1 MARVLYGKG
10 VHANGDSFRLYD
22 LSFLAATQQNS
33 VKQRNKAGSG
43 IADERQMRCKRKK
56 GAPTHTQATR
66 GNMRRRTIKHKVNRR
81 TVARWTHRDWLLSF
95 ACPMSP
101 RRHRAPKIKRRRR
114 CEMFFP
120 LAIARHRTNCNFASF
135 STNKTTI
142 VRSHLLL
149 FYCHFLEKVPRTQY
163 LHVRLLKFSFI
174 CPLPPFRFILFARCW
189 VRRMRTRVCVLVATE
204 DFRRQF
210 FFASPSESC
219 WRVLVVCVWINA
231 FDICLQR
238 RNFRTLLHLVSLFF
252 CCCCS
257 SVSCVSFAATAVW
270 HKRRQLLR
278 RIRYI
283 YDSTDSRTKD

>member
-1 MARVLYGKG
+1 
-10 VHANGDSFRLYD
+10 
-22 LSFLAATQQNS
+22 
-33 VKQRNKAGSG
+33 
-43 IADERQMRCKRKK
+43 
-56 GAPTHTQATR
+56 
-66 GNMRRRTIKHKVNRR
+66 MRRRTIKHKVNRR

-101 RRHRAPKIKRRRR
+101 RRHRAPKIKRRRRRR

-219 WRVLVVCVWINA
+219 WRVLDVCVWINA

-252 CCCCS
+252 AAAAALRS
-257 SVSCVSFAATAVW
+257 RVSPSQPLLCGTRDDNYSGEYDIYTIQRIHGPKTKPFGITKNKLCVCVLPELFAHVFRLQRGPCCVSQVDVEGYT
-270 HKRRQLLR
+270 
-278 RIRYI
+278 
-283 YDSTDSRTKD
+283 